1 MPPSQVKDCVMRWVL
16 LVVSIASFSVAY
28 VAKTPAALG
37 IAVVV
42 GLVAL
47 VGTFLGFA
55 QARIEATARPDAAML
70 SDKDIATLQSA
81 VRKAKKNPP
90 AAPKA

>member
-1 MPPSQVKDCVMRWVL
+1 MRWL
-16 LVVSIASFSVAY
+16 MLVVSIAAFSVCY
-28 VAKTPAALG
+28 VAKSTAAFG
-37 IAVVV
+37 IAMVV

-47 VGTFLGFA
+47 VGAFLGFA
-55 QARIEATARPDAAML
+55 QARIAATARPDAAML

-81 VRKAKKNPP
+81 VRNAKKNPP

>member
-1 MPPSQVKDCVMRWVL
+1 MRWLL
-16 LVVSIASFSVAY
+16 LVVSIASFSVCY
-28 VAKTPAALG
+28 VAKSSTAFG

-47 VGTFLGFA
+47 VGSFLGFA
-55 QARIEATARPDAAML
+55 QERIAATARPDAAML
-70 SDKDIATLQSA
+70 SDKDIAALQSA
-81 VRKAKKNPP
+81 VRNAKKNSP

>member
-1 MPPSQVKDCVMRWVL
+1 MPPSLVKDCAMRWVL
-16 LVVSIASFSVAY
+16 LVVSIAAFSAAY

-37 IAVVV
+37 ITIVV

-47 VGTFLGFA
+47 VGAFLGFA
-55 QARIEATARPDAAML
+55 QSRIAATARPDAAML

-81 VRKAKKNPP
+81 VRNAKKNPP
-90 AAPKA
+90 AVPKA